1 MLRKGIFLNQAEEYL
16 LGFIGVALLYYSY
29 ILNMPYLRGVKCFLV
44 QQALFQASYNLK
56 KVS

>member
-29 ILNMPYLRGVKCFLV
+29 ILNMPYLRGVKCFWCSKHFFRL
-44 QQALFQASYNLK
+44 LIT
-56 KVS
+56 